1 MKCKQRQSG
10 KRAAAEELVSRLL
23 RNYEHWKDDL
33 QEALIYPESGLKDLG
48 EKLSGM
54 LENKSKWYDTSHKKC
69 EKGTKCI
76 QRINISK
83 KCQVIIL
90 QS

>member
-23 RNYEHWKDDL
+23 RNYEHWKDDI

-54 LENKSKWYDTSHKKC
+54 LE
-69 EKGTKCI
+69 
-76 QRINISK
+76 
-83 KCQVIIL
+83 
-90 QS
+90 